1 MKHLTAIVALACLT
15 LPAKAQDTTTSS
27 PARPPFV
34 VGAGEVELTAFVDQ
48 CAHYL
53 GANVVLDKREVE
65 TAVGQQGRTIR
76 LQQAI
81 STDQKGCEELLA
93 AMLSRSGFALTW
105 LNRPQKVYEAIL
117 LHGPRAR
124 EMSMRA
130 VETSIEDVLKRP
142 HLKMPV
148 SVTLPLEHINAVV
161 AVNALRPVFASAG
174 GASGS
179 LTLGSAGNTAG
190 MLLIGMQDQV
200 ASAIKIVQDLDK
212 PSEHDKDPS
221 LLKRIEQIEQKLEAL
236 EKAIQAMPRPAG
248 RGADK

>member
-1 MKHLTAIVALACLT
+1 MKHLEAIVALACLT
-15 LPAKAQDTTTSS
+15 LPAAAQDTTTSS

-65 TAVGQQGRTIR
+65 AASGMQGSTIR

-105 LNRPQKVYEAIL
+105 LNRPQKVYEAVL
-117 LHGPRAR
+117 LNGPRAR
-124 EMSMRA
+124 EMSTRA
-130 VETSIEDVLKRP
+130 TESSVDNVLQRP

-148 SVTLPLEHINAVV
+148 SVTLPLEHVNAIV
-161 AVNALRPVFASAG
+161 AVNALRPVFASTG
-174 GASGS
+174 GPGNS
-179 LTLGSAGNTAG
+179 LTLGSAGNSG
-190 MLLIGMQDQV
+190 GILLIGMQDQV
-200 ASAIKIVQDLDK
+200 ASAIRLVRDLDA
-212 PSEHDKDPS
+212 PAPEAKDPS
-221 LLKRIEQIEQKLEAL
+221 LADRVAKLEARL
-236 EKAIQAMPRPAG
+236 AAIEKALEALPRPAG
-248 RGADK
+248 RSSDK